1 MLFPVIAVERVC
13 NGGGPQG
20 GGYRTAYIAADV
32 TNDRYPEIRLLN
44 ILLREE
50 DR

>member
-1 MLFPVIAVERVC
+1 MLLAIVAVERVC

-20 GGYRTAYIAADV
+20 GGYGTAYITADV

-44 ILLREE
+44 ILLCEE